1 MHGSV
6 GFDSTIGEGS
16 LFWFTARLKKV
27 SVFSLKPN
35 RAQELSDPLEILK
48 THFSSSHILIAEDD
62 EINRAM
68 IEILLEETG
77 LKFDFAYNGQEAVN
91 KAMLT
96 KYDLIMMDVQMPVMD
111 GLEAAKSIR
120 KLEGYS
126 FIPILATTANAFV
139 EDKATCLQAGMNDH
153 IAKPIR
159 LEILYLKLKE
169 WLEWSR
175 SPQNLT

>member
-1 MHGSV
+1 
-6 GFDSTIGEGS
+6 
-16 LFWFTARLKKV
+16 
-27 SVFSLKPN
+27 
-35 RAQELSDPLEILK
+35 
-48 THFSSSHILIAEDD
+48 
-62 EINRAM
+62 
-68 IEILLEETG
+68 
-77 LKFDFAYNGQEAVN
+77 
-91 KAMLT
+91 
-96 KYDLIMMDVQMPVMD
+96 MMDVQMPVMD
-111 GLEAAKSIR
+111 GLKAAKSIR